1 MTRIRDKMGMSP
13 ATSLRWTQT
22 YSVTWPNL
30 STTNN
35 LCRHTFL
42 NAYLLVF
49 EDCLLSLIVLARM
62 TIEPERL
69 ELYSTFIKTLFP
81 QERKSSEWIISG
93 FAFFS
98 LTTNL
103 NHITWNFKMLLF
115 IIDNYGTT
123 NRCSSV
129 KIMLCKCI

>member
-1 MTRIRDKMGMSP
+1 MERIRDKMGMSP
-13 ATSLRWTQT
+13 TTSFRWTQT

-81 QERKSSEWIISG
+81 QERKSSEWIISAST
-93 FAFFS
+93 FFFS
-98 LTTNL
+98 YKNL
-103 NHITWNFKMLLF
+103 NHITWNFKMLHL
-115 IIDNYGTT
+115 IIDKYGTT
-123 NRCSSV
+123 NCSP
-129 KIMLCKCI
+129 KK